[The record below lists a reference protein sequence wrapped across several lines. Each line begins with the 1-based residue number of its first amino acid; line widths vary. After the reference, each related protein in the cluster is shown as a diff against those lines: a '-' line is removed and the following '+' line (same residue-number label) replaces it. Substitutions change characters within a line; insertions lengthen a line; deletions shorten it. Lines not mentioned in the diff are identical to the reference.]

1 MSKNYKI
8 GDPKIDPILEELG
21 KLCVAKDCQ
30 HKFQEILA
38 TIIKLGMEH
47 KDLGDFKLINSALKE
62 LRQAFKIYHP
72 YRENPKVAVFG
83 SSRLAESTAIYRLAE
98 SLGKQLADQGYMV
111 ITGAGG
117 GVMEAANRGAG
128 KDNSF
133 GLNIKL
139 PFEQDSNAFIKGDP
153 KLMTFKY
160 FFTRKLIFIK
170 ESQATVLLP
179 GGFGTLDEGMECLTL
194 FQTGKSSPRP
204 IILLEPEG
212 GTYWEHFLHM
222 INTSLIPE
230 GYISNDD
237 RKLIQVSHSAEET
250 VALIDHYYR
259 VYHSLRYV
267 RQLTVLRL
275 HQDISAGQ
283 LEELNREFKDILVD
297 GEITASGPLKDEL
310 KNNEVP
316 LLPRLVLHFN
326 KKDFGRLNE
335 LILHLNNTG
344 RKESPS

>member
-1 MSKNYKI
+1 MPKNYKT
-8 GDPKIDPILEELG
+8 GDPKIDLILEELG
-21 KLCVAKDCQ
+21 ELCTEKDCRRS
-30 HKFQEILA
+30 FQEILA
-38 TIIKLGMEH
+38 TIIKLGINH
-47 KDLGDFKLINSALKE
+47 KDPGDFKLINSALKE

-72 YRENPKVAVFG
+72 YRKNLKIAVFG
-83 SSRLAESTAIYRLAE
+83 SSRLAESTAIYQLAE
-98 SLGKQLADQGYMV
+98 SLGKCLADRGYMI

-117 GVMEAANRGAG
+117 GVMEAANKGAG

-139 PFEQDSNAFIKGDP
+139 PFEQDANKYIRDDP

-170 ESQATVLLP
+170 ESQATVLFP

-194 FQTGKSSPRP
+194 FQTGKCLPRP
-204 IILLEPEG
+204 IILLEPIG
-212 GTYWEHFLHM
+212 GTYWDHFLHM

-250 VALIDHYYR
+250 VGIIDHFYR

-267 RQLTVLRL
+267 RKLTVLRL
-275 HQDISAGQ
+275 HHEITVDQ
-283 LEELNREFKDILVD
+283 LAELNREFKDIVVE

-310 KNNEVP
+310 KNNEYP
-316 LLPRLVLHFN
+316 LLPRLVFNFN
-326 KKDFGRLNE
+326 KRDFGRLNE

-344 RKESPS
+344 KERPSS